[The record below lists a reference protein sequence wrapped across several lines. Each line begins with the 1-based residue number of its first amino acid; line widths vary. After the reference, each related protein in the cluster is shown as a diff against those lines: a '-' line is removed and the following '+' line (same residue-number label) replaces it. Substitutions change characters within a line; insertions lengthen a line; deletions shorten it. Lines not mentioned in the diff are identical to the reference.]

1 MNPTKHQHSITIIIS
16 ILIAIILAVCIVF
29 VFFGGFTPKW
39 FMTFTHLLAGALAL
53 VSSYILALIKD

>member
-1 MNPTKHQHSITIIIS
+1 MKKVKTKHTVSIITS
-16 ILIAIILAVCIVF
+16 ILIAIVLVVCIMF

-39 FMTFTHLLAGALAL
+39 FVTFTHLLAGALAL